1 MIANKKLFSKGL
13 ILFIAFFVVFFF
25 MFMPF
30 FEQGNFLNHMDN
42 LYNTISKGS
51 AYYIPKMKEEIEP
64 YKGKTI
70 QVELTMESEKTAR
83 RTALLITESGAGADV
98 SGEKL
103 TVTGDLGAI
112 LANCLEDSDFMFHN
126 QGEKVQAKYGY
137 PEKEALYNWYRTSKS
152 LDKALKK
159 QKLFDE
165 AKTVAAVQAKAVE
178 CAYNYY
184 KIEPQNIKDKI
195 GVVIFSLAFYVIY
208 TLWFGFSV
216 MYLFEGW
223 GMRLE
228 H

>member
-13 ILFIAFFVVFFF
+13 ILFITFFIVFIL

-30 FEQGNFLNHMDN
+30 FEQGNFLNYMDN
-42 LYNTISKGS
+42 LYNTISKDS
-51 AYYIPKMKEEIEP
+51 AYYIPKMKEDVEQ

-70 QVELTMESEKTAR
+70 NLELEMNNEKTAAQ
-83 RTALLITESGAGADV
+83 TALLIKESGAAAVV
-98 SGEKL
+98 SGEK
-103 TVTGDLGAI
+103 VSVSGDLGGI
-112 LANCLEDSDFMFHN
+112 LANCLEDADYMFHN

-137 PEKEALYNWYRTSKS
+137 PEKVALYNWYLAAKS
-152 LDKALKK
+152 LDNQLKK

-165 AKTVAAVQAKAVE
+165 AKTVASVQAKAVE

-184 KIEPQNIKDKI
+184 KIEPQSIKDKI
-195 GVVIFSLAFYVIY
+195 GIVIFSLVFYVFY
-208 TLWFGFSV
+208 TLWFGFSI
-216 MYLFEGW
+216 MFLFEGW